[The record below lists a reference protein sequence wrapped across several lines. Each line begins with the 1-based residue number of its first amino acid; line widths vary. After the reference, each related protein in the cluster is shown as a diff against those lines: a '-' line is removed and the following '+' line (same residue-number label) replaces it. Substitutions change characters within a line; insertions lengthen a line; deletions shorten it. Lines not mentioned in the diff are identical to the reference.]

1 MAAQFLGQT
10 DKSKTRHFEEKKLF
24 FETKMKLWAAVFGA
38 DNFRLEVVPFQSK
51 PLQQQQ
57 VL

>member
-10 DKSKTRHFEEKKLF
+10 DKSKTRHFDEEKKTF

-38 DNFRLEVVPFQSK
+38 ENFRLEVVP
-51 PLQQQQ
+51 LE
-57 VL
+57 

>member
-10 DKSKTRHFEEKKLF
+10 DKSKTRHFEKTF
-24 FETKMKLWAAVFGA
+24 FETKMKLWAAGFGA
-38 DNFRLEVVPFQSK
+38 DNFRLEVVPLESK